1 MIPMSLQIITS
12 GELRLPIQI
21 MTLVL
26 ALIVIHMSDIE
37 SRRNQ
42 NKIYKYL
49 ALGFG
54 FLLVGITT
62 TTTAF
67 SLSLWT
73 GLPKLPPLVY
83 IAEHILTTAGYI
95 YIAAAFI
102 SVKSGVRSGFLRM
115 NFLTLAVFTI
125 IVLTTWFVYG
135 LDPRIRIW
143 RDISYEIWIVSL
155 LITTVVAIMSSKVRM
170 KWGLIIATCLLLSKH
185 AAHVTNTI
193 ILLQQSPALLLIEYL
208 APAFY
213 YFAIIMTLHREII
226 TDLQSADLEK
236 IHVKEKAYRDTIRAL
251 INSLE
256 AKDEYTR
263 GHSDR
268 VTEYTMV
275 AGQKLGLNQEE
286 LTNLYYG
293 AILHDIGKIGVS
305 EEILNNPF
313 TLRGDDLNSIKKHPE
328 IGATIISSIE
338 SLKHV
343 ASVVLHHHER
353 YDGLGYPTGLKAEDI
368 PLHSRII
375 SISDALDAMLSDR
388 TYRDSLTEE
397 KAVRELVAGAGSQFD
412 PFLIRVFLEALK
424 LPVKESD
431 LKKLEMSA

>member
-1 MIPMSLQIITS
+1 MSLQIISS
-12 GELRLPIQI
+12 GELKLSIQI

-26 ALIVIHMSDIE
+26 ALIVIHMSVIE
-37 SRRNQ
+37 ARRNQ
-42 NKIYKYL
+42 NKLYKYL

-54 FLLVGITT
+54 FLLCGITT

-67 SLSLWT
+67 SLSLWAGT
-73 GLPKLPPLVY
+73 PNLPPPVY
-83 IAEHILTTAGYI
+83 IAEHIFTTAGYI

-102 SVKSGVRSGFLRM
+102 SIRSSARSGFLRL
-115 NFLTLAVFTI
+115 NFVTLAIVSTIVFI
-125 IVLTTWFVYG
+125 TWFVIG
-135 LDPRIRIW
+135 LDPRFRIW
-143 RDISYEIWIVSL
+143 RDMAYEIWIAIL
-155 LITTVVAIMSSKVRM
+155 LVTTVVAILYSKVRM
-170 KWGLIIATCLLLSKH
+170 KWGLIIATSLLLAKH
-185 AAHVTNTI
+185 AAHVANTV
-193 ILLQQSPALLLIEYL
+193 ILTQQSTILLLIEYL
-208 APAFY
+208 ALAFY
-213 YFAIIMTLHREII
+213 YFAIIMTLHGEII
-226 TDLQSADLEK
+226 TDLQSADIDK
-236 IHVKEKAYRDTIRAL
+236 NKVKEKAHRDTIRAL

-275 AGQKLGLNQEE
+275 VGQKLGLNQEE
-286 LTNLYYG
+286 ITNLYYG

-313 TLRGDDLNSIKKHPE
+313 TLRGEDLTSIKKHPE

-338 SLKHV
+338 SLKHI

-353 YDGLGYPTGLKAEDI
+353 YDGLGYPTGLKGKDI
-368 PLHSRII
+368 PLYSRII

-397 KAVRELVAGAGSQFD
+397 KAVRELIAGAGSQFD
-412 PFLIRVFLEALK
+412 PFLVRVFLEALK